1 MSCGFP
7 KGKEALKFRLD
18 ETGKNKKK
26 KGGGWVCDF
35 SIYSKVLFYIT
46 CKSYCSRII
55 SIYFAATNVSA
66 FSHLISWP
74 K

>member
-7 KGKEALKFRLD
+7 EGKEALKFRLD
-18 ETGKNKKK
+18 ETDKNKKK
-26 KGGGWVCDF
+26 GGEGLFDF

-66 FSHLISWP
+66 FSHLIS
-74 K
+74 